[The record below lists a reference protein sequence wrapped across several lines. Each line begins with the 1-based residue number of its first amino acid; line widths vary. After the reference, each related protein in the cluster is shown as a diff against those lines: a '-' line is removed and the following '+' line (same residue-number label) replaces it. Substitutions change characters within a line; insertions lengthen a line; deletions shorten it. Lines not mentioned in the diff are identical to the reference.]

1 MSSRRVFGLSLGRVC
16 SWAAALAAAA
26 LVVAACGGGGG
37 SSSDSGWYYHFICNG
52 DSQCQQLNFT
62 PNNASSGTSSQGPGV
77 GGQSGC
83 NSLMNFGRIN
93 WNIPPAQQWC
103 DNASNLT
110 APPAVLASIRVT
122 PANKT
127 LALGLT
133 QQYVATGIYSD
144 GSSRDI
150 TAQVTWY
157 APPAGIGEPP
167 PAPVASIG
175 SGGLATASKA
185 GSIAIS
191 ATLGSISGSTT
202 LFVGA
207 ATLQSITVSP
217 ANPTVNQYLTQQ
229 FSAIGHYS
237 NGTTQALT
245 SVTWN
250 SNAPAVASIG
260 SGGLASALAA
270 GTSTITASTGALSA
284 STLMTVSAVT
294 LQSIAVTPVDP
305 GIAKGFDLQMAATGT
320 FSDASVRDI
329 SAQVSWTSADPVV
342 APISGSGLVTAL
354 NLGSSL
360 VSASLAG
367 HVGTST
373 VSVTPAVL
381 LSIAVTP
388 ANPRVETSLTKQLT
402 ATGTYSDASTLN
414 VTAQA
419 TWTSGT
425 TSTATV
431 NGSALATGIAAGTSL
446 ISASLTGVSGSTTLT
461 VTTLGS
467 NWLTVTSGSGGGS
480 GTVNALMGVAWTGTR
495 FVAVGAA
502 GTIMTSPDGTNWT
515 PQSSG
520 TGQNLNAV
528 TWTGTQLVAVG
539 TGTILTSPDGVTWT
553 ARTSGT
559 ALALLAVTWTGSQLV
574 AVGAAQTTLTSPNGI
589 TWTPLGTLG
598 YGNDFSCIAWSGTVY
613 VACLGI
619 ATSPDAINW
628 TISSS
633 QAPHGV
639 VWTGTRFVV
648 VTDAGLI
655 YVLSA
660 QGSNANYP
668 YSGSSTTLRAVAW
681 SGSYFA
687 AVGDSGKVSIAPDS
701 PAYLTTNGSAW
712 TTLNSGTT
720 QHLRGVAW
728 SGARFVA
735 VGDAGT
741 ILYTVP

>member
-1 MSSRRVFGLSLGRVC
+1 MSSRRNFGLSLGTLC
-16 SWAAALAAAA
+16 SWAAA
-26 LVVAACGGGGG
+26 LVVAACGGAGG

-103 DNASNLT
+103 DNSPSLN
-110 APPAVLASIRVT
+110 APPAALASIAVT

-133 QQYVATGIYSD
+133 QQYVATGVYSD
-144 GSSRDI
+144 GTSKDI

-167 PAPVASIG
+167 PTPVASIG
-175 SGGLATASKA
+175 SSGLATASKA
-185 GSIAIS
+185 GSITIS

-237 NGTTQALT
+237 NGSMQIIT

-250 SNAPAVASIG
+250 SNAPAVATIDS
-260 SGGLASALAA
+260 SGLASALAA
-270 GTSTITASTGALSA
+270 GTSTITASTGAFSA
-284 STLMTVSAVT
+284 STLMTVSPVT

-305 GIAKGFDLQMAATGT
+305 GIAKGIDLQMAATGT

-329 SAQVSWTSADPVV
+329 SAQVNWTSADPVV

-354 NLGSSL
+354 DLGSSL
-360 VSASLAG
+360 ITASLAG

-373 VSVTPAVL
+373 VTVTPAVL
-381 LSIAVTP
+381 QFITVTP
-388 ANPRVETSLTKQLT
+388 ADPRVETSLTRQLT

-414 VTAQA
+414 VSAQA

-425 TSTATV
+425 TTTATV
-431 NGSALATGIAAGTSL
+431 NGSGLVTGVSAGTSL
-446 ISASLTGVSGSTTLT
+446 ISASLNGVSGSTTLT

-467 NWLTVTSGSGGGS
+467 NWATVSSGSGGGS
-480 GTVNALMGVAWTGTR
+480 GTVNALMGVAWTGTQ
-495 FVAVGAA
+495 FVTVGAA
-502 GTIMTSPDGTNWT
+502 GTIMTSPDGTTWT
-515 PQSSG
+515 PRSSG
-520 TGQNLNAV
+520 TSQNLNAV
-528 TWTGTQLVAVG
+528 IWTGTQLVAVG
-539 TGTILTSPDGVTWT
+539 TGGTILTSPDGVTWA

-559 ALALLAVTWTGSQLV
+559 ALALLAVTWTGSNLV
-574 AVGAAQTTLTSPNGI
+574 AVGVAQTTLSSPDGV

-598 YGNDFSCIAWSGTVY
+598 YGNDFSCIAWSGTVF

-619 ATSPDAINW
+619 TTSPDAITW
-628 TISSS
+628 TSNSS
-633 QAPHGV
+633 QPPHGV

-660 QGSNANYP
+660 QGTDWNFP

-687 AVGDSGKVSIAPDS
+687 AVGDSGKVSIAPDT

-712 TTLNSGTT
+712 TTLNSGTN

>member
-1 MSSRRVFGLSLGRVC
+1 MSSHRNFGLSLGRVC
-16 SWAAALAAAA
+16 SWAAAL
-26 LVVAACGGGGG
+26 LIAACGGGGG
-37 SSSDSGWYYHFICNG
+37 SSESGWYYHFICNG
-52 DSQCQQLNFT
+52 DSECQQLNFT

-103 DNASNLT
+103 DNSSTLT
-110 APPAVLASIRVT
+110 APPATLASITVT

-133 QQYVATGIYSD
+133 QQYVATGHYSNAT
-144 GSSRDI
+144 SSDI

-157 APPAGIGEPP
+157 APPAGIGEPRP
-167 PAPVASIG
+167 TPVASIG
-175 SGGLATASKA
+175 SGGLATASA
-185 GSIAIS
+185 VGSIAIS

-202 LFVGA
+202 LFVSA

-237 NGTTQALT
+237 NGTTQVQT
-245 SVTWN
+245 SVTWT
-250 SNAPAVASIG
+250 SNTPAAATIDSN
-260 SGGLASALAA
+260 GLASALAA
-270 GTSTITASTGALSA
+270 GTSTITASKGSLSA
-284 STLMTVSAVT
+284 STLLTVSAVT

-305 GIAKGFDLQMAATGT
+305 GLAKGFNLQMAATGT

-329 SAQVSWTSADPVV
+329 SAQASWTSADAAV

-360 VSASLAG
+360 VTASLAG

-373 VSVTPAVL
+373 VTVTPAVL
-381 LSIAVTP
+381 QSIAVTP

-414 VTAQA
+414 ISAQA
-419 TWTSGT
+419 TWTSAT
-425 TSTATV
+425 TTTATV
-431 NGSALATGIAAGTSL
+431 NGSGLTTGISAGTSL
-446 ISASLTGVSGSTTLT
+446 ISASLNAVSGSTTLT

-467 NWLTVTSGSGGGS
+467 NWATVTSGSGGGS
-480 GTVNALMGVAWTGTR
+480 GTVNALMGVAWTGTQ
-495 FVAVGAA
+495 FVTVGAA
-502 GTIMTSPDGTNWT
+502 GTIMTSPDGTTWT

-520 TGQNLNAV
+520 TSQNLNAV

-559 ALALLAVTWTGSQLV
+559 ALSLYAVTWTGSQLV
-574 AVGAAQTTLTSPNGI
+574 AVGAAQTTLSSPNGI

-633 QAPHGV
+633 QPPHGV
-639 VWTGTRFVV
+639 VWAGTRFVV
-648 VTDAGLI
+648 VADAGVI

-660 QGSNANYP
+660 QGSYVGGP
-668 YSGSSTTLRAVAW
+668 YSGSGTILRAVAW

-687 AVGDSGKVSIAPDS
+687 AVGDSGKVSIAPDM
-701 PAYLTTNGSAW
+701 PAYLTSNGSPW
-712 TTLNSGTT
+712 TSLNSGTT

-735 VGDAGT
+735 VGDAGA